1 MRHEDKVV
9 VLLTPQVL
17 THQSGQVVAA
27 RFRKLGLTAYAKT
40 EDVALERLR
49 QMFAAF
55 IRNLRD
61 SGHLVQRL
69 EQAGVRWY
77 RVTDFEQLGRPYE
90 DLTRPHGQRRVVP
103 TAAVSAAPGTGD
115 SATRTPQWSV
125 AIDDQAPI
133 AA

>member
-27 RFRKLGLTAYAKT
+27 RFRKLGLTAYAET
-40 EDVALERLR
+40 EEEALERLR
-49 QMFAAF
+49 RMYATFV
-55 IRNLRD
+55 RHLRE

-77 RVTDFEQLGRPYE
+77 RVTDFEQLGRAYE
-90 DLTRPHGQRRVVP
+90 DLTRPPGQRRIVP
-103 TAAVSAAPGTGD
+103 QAAVPAARGLRDTD
-115 SATRTPQWSV
+115 ARTSQWSV
-125 AIDDQAPI
+125 AIDDQLPI